1 MEIHNAIVQ
10 RISAH
15 VKQFYNDKTPFHI
28 YHGSTNSTRA
38 STKLRSNT
46 VDTSSLNRVLM
57 IDQKRKVALVEPNV
71 PMDMLV
77 KATLPYRVIPPVVME
92 FPGITAGGG
101 FAGTG
106 GESSSYR
113 HSFFD
118 RTINWIEIVVGNGD
132 IITASATENSD
143 LFFGAA
149 CSFGTLGITTL
160 LEIQLLELPV
170 EPAVELT
177 YFPISMGVIEAVQK
191 MEHLTA
197 DPTYQYLDGILF
209 AKERGVICAGSITSA
224 AGHYPGRMQ
233 TFTGPSDPWFY
244 MHAEEM
250 AAASAAEEAG
260 PVKDLIPITD
270 YLFRYDRGGFWVGK
284 YAFEYFL
291 FPQTKFMRWALDHI
305 SHTRVMY
312 HAVHKSGL
320 FREYTIQDVAVPY
333 TGAKELVDFVDES
346 FGKYPLWICP
356 VRSTTAHVSGLVAE
370 PRSEPA
376 SELDDSGMMLSV
388 GVYGPGPKGKKYLRF
403 NHELEKLVNKL
414 GGQKWLYART
424 YYTEEDFWLIYD
436 RSTRDELR
444 EKYHATYLPNLY
456 QKVRAD
462 RKGSSGNLIHLSW
475 MSRLQERIW
484 RQWPICGLYGLMHT
498 FWNKEYLLNKSKKE
512 LV

>member
-1 MEIHNAIVQ
+1 MEVHNAIVQ
-10 RISAH
+10 RISTR
-15 VKQFYNDKTPFHI
+15 VKQFYNDKTPFRI

-46 VDTSSLNRVLM
+46 VDTGSLNRVLM
-57 IDQKRKVALVEPNV
+57 IDQEKKVALVEPNV

-77 KATLPYRVIPPVVME
+77 QATLPWRLIPPVVME

-118 RTINWIEIVVGNGD
+118 RTVNWIEIVVGNGD
-132 IITASATENSD
+132 ILTASATENSD

-160 LEIQLLELPV
+160 LEIQLLELPI

-177 YFPISMGVIEAVQK
+177 YFPISMGVDEAVRK
-191 MEHLTA
+191 IEHLTP
-197 DPTYQYLDGILF
+197 DPTYQYLDGIMF
-209 AKERGVICAGSITSA
+209 TKERGVICAGSITSA
-224 AGHYPGRMQ
+224 TDHCSRRMQ
-233 TFTGPSDPWFY
+233 TFTRPSDPWFY
-244 MHAEEM
+244 MHAEER
-250 AAASAAEEAG
+250 ASTSAAEEAG
-260 PVKDLIPITD
+260 PAKDLIPIAD

-333 TGAKELVDFVDES
+333 KGAKELVDFVDDS

-356 VRSTTAHVSGLVAE
+356 VRSTTAAVSGLVAE
-370 PRSEPA
+370 PRRQPA
-376 SELDDSGMMLSV
+376 SDSDDPGMMLSV
-388 GVYGPGPKGKKYLRF
+388 GVYGPGPKGREFLHF
-403 NHELEKLVNKL
+403 NHGLEKLVNKL

-424 YYTEEDFWLIYD
+424 YYSEEDFWSIYD

-444 EKYHATYLPNLY
+444 QKYHATYLPNLY

-462 RKGSSGNLIHLSW
+462 RDRSFGNSMHRSW
-475 MSRLQERIW
+475 ISRLQDRIW
-484 RQWPICGLYGLMHT
+484 RQWPVCGLYGLMHT
-498 FWNKEYLLNKSKKE
+498 FWSKEYLLNRSKNE
-512 LV
+512 LI